1 MLLLLFTTMNI
12 FIVLFLRVSPEDVY
26 LDGTIQALQDNV
38 MLISILNYYILILT
52 CFNIL
57 LMSVFC

>member
-38 MLISILNYYILILT
+38 MLIIILNYYILILT

-57 LMSVFC
+57 